1 MISHIKVKFFSDTD
15 LVRLEKT
22 VNKFTKE
29 CEIVDIKLTE
39 SLEDWTCVVIY
50 RGSQSADDDTVF
62 VTKTIKKA
70 DFC

>member
-50 RGSQSADDDTVF
+50 RGSQSSDDDTVF
-62 VTKTIKKA
+62 VTKNHQKG
-70 DFC
+70 